1 MTQKYFEKSSTKE
14 KQPHN
19 DTILLWGFFARK
31 IDFVLV
37 FKTLIKHFNSLE
49 NLFDSFENCLKMKF
63 KFLKSFKNKP

>member
-1 MTQKYFEKSSTKE
+1 VG
-14 KQPHN
+14 
-19 DTILLWGFFARK
+19 LLLARK

-63 KFLKSFKNKP
+63 KFLKSFENMP